1 MKYGAIVHNPDR
13 SFFEIQ
19 DSSVLVQ
26 SENQFVNSR
35 GQHVP
40 TGVSEA
46 VNQLFA
52 QNFTQHYAK
61 LARREP
67 VFAELRNIFDLALVA
82 ALCRQENL
90 HQRSGWDLGIFGP
103 EGSYRPAV
111 VASPAVIESVIN
123 HKMYDGK
130 NLVVQVAGGVEANL
144 LAVARD
150 SSLAKEDASLNQV
163 GGRGKLPK
171 LPAGRWWWD
180 AKQE

>member
-40 TGVSEA
+40 TGFAES

-52 QNFTQHYAK
+52 QKFTENYAK

-67 VFAELRNIFDLALVA
+67 VFAELRNIFDMALVA
-82 ALCRQENL
+82 ALCRQERL
-90 HQRSGWDLGIFGP
+90 HERSGWDLGVFGSQ
-103 EGSYRPAV
+103 GAYQPAAV
-111 VASPAVIESVIN
+111 PPPTVIESVIN
-123 HKMYDGK
+123 HKVYNGG
-130 NLVVQVAGGVEANL
+130 NIVVQVAGGVEGNL
-144 LAVARD
+144 LAIARD
-150 SSLAKEDASLNQV
+150 KSLAKEDAGLNDV
-163 GGRGKLPK
+163 GSRAKLPQ

-180 AKQE
+180 AK